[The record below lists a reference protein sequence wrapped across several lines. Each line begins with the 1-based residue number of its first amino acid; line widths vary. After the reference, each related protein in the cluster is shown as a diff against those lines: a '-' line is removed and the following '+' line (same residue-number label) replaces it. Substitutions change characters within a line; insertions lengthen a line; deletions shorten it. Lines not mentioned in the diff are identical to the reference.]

1 MSLVDLVKNKLLSVG
16 SFEKNEL
23 ADMGPG
29 EIPKEKKKNGK

>member
-1 MSLVDLVKNKLLSVG
+1 MSLIQGAKAKILSKK

-29 EIPKEKKKNGK
+29 EIPDGE

>member
-1 MSLVDLVKNKLLSVG
+1 MSLIQGVKDKLLSKS

-29 EIPKEKKKNGK
+29 EIPDGE

>member
-1 MSLVDLVKNKLLSVG
+1 MSLIQGVKAKLFSKS

-29 EIPKEKKKNGK
+29 EIPDGE

>member
-1 MSLVDLVKNKLLSVG
+1 MGLLETLKNKVLSVK

>member
-1 MSLVDLVKNKLLSVG
+1 MSLIQVVKAKLLSKS

-29 EIPKEKKKNGK
+29 EIPDGE